1 MTCMRQTKSADF
13 ALSTRAVPAAL
24 TLEYAAVG
32 WAGGGIDVGPTSLGI
47 IGCSSVLDAIVQL
60 LVAVD

>member
-1 MTCMRQTKSADF
+1 
-13 ALSTRAVPAAL
+13 LVGPGVGL
-24 TLEYAAVG
+24 TY
-32 WAGGGIDVGPTSLGI
+32 VGPTSLG

>member
-24 TLEYAAVG
+24 TLENAAVG
-32 WAGGGIDVGPTSLGI
+32 WAGRGIDVGPDI
-47 IGCSSVLDAIVQL
+47 AWHWL
-60 LVAVD
+60 LICA

>member
-24 TLEYAAVG
+24 TLENAAVG
-32 WAGGGIDVGPTSLGI
+32 WAGRGIDVGPTSLG